1 MKPAVLE
8 ELADVEEVIEGV
20 LKQLK
25 TKRREL
31 IGKQRVKKAKAGG
44 FEEGFVLVDTS
55 NPSAQTIRAK
65 LRMFQYERTP
75 IMAKWVDQREHS
87 SATERLL
94 NLVVSLTNEQWSAE
108 SPEILLGAGQ
118 PVIRATIDGTR
129 TGASLKLAI
138 SIFMPPTQLKLIE

>member
-1 MKPAVLE
+1 
-8 ELADVEEVIEGV
+8 
-20 LKQLK
+20 
-25 TKRREL
+25 
-31 IGKQRVKKAKAGG
+31 
-44 FEEGFVLVDTS
+44 
-55 NPSAQTIRAK
+55 
-65 LRMFQYERTP
+65 
-75 IMAKWVDQREHS
+75 MAKWVDQREHS